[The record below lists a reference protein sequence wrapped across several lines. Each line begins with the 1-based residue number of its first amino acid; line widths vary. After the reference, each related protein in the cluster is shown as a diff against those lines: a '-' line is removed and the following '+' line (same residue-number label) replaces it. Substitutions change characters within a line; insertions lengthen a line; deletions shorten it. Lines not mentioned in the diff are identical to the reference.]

1 VRSGLEIFI
10 LVGDEYLTVVV
21 LAFSVCEGVD
31 PTVIVLGMGVALAFF
46 VLDITRADDCTYV
59 KLRCKVPVGIY

>member
-1 VRSGLEIFI
+1 MRSGLEIFI

-46 VLDITRADDCTYV
+46 VLDITQ
-59 KLRCKVPVGIY
+59 